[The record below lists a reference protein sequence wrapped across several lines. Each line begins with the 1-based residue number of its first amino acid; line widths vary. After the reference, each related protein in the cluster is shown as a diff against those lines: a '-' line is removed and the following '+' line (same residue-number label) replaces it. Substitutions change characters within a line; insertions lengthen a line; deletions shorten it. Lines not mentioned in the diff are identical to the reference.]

1 MGFQLSYRFFKQN
14 VFVSSCLSKIE
25 ELLASLKFKEYNS
38 RVRKAREELMKKTG
52 EAISNS
58 QLNKDLA
65 KIPYG
70 SECGELWRSPDVDVK
85 MIDMLDTYWK
95 LQEQG
100 GKHKKSRFWWDQVL
114 VYL

>member
-1 MGFQLSYRFFKQN
+1 MKTSFPFS
-14 VFVSSCLSKIE
+14 VLSKIE

-38 RVRKAREELMKKTG
+38 RIRKAREEYMKKTG

-58 QLNKDLA
+58 HLSKDLA

-70 SECGELWRSPDVDVK
+70 SECGELWRSPNADIK
-85 MIDMLDTYWK
+85 MIELLDTFWK

-100 GKHKKSRFWWDQVL
+100 GKHRKSEYSKFLDYNKISFTQ
-114 VYL
+114 